1 MDNDSQQVKHKKYEV
16 WQPFLLSAMMAIGIL
31 IGYKMNDK
39 SDGLVTA
46 LDAKDK
52 IEIGRVEEIIRLI
65 ETRYVDKVDRNKLI
79 ENAINGILD
88 DLDPHTIYL
97 EKEYVTDVN
106 NHMEGNFRGIGIES
120 HMLNDTAIIIKV
132 VDKSPAYNAGL
143 RQFDKIVKINNRNV
157 AGIKMSFDTI
167 KQMMKVSKD
176 VVQLEIL
183 QHTTKK
189 ALIKN
194 IKIDD
199 IPIHSADISYLLND
213 SVGFIQIKQFSANTY
228 NEFMAA
234 FEDLTDKNKAK
245 HLVID
250 LRGNPGGYLP
260 QATKI
265 VNQLI
270 KEKKQIIVTT
280 KDKNG
285 NSEEYFTTGHSFFN
299 IDKIAILVDEYSA
312 SGSEVI
318 AGAIQD
324 HDRGIIIGQTTFGK
338 GLVQEQFN
346 LSNGAAI
353 RLTTARYYTPSG
365 RSIQKNYEKG
375 DSSKIDTSAYKTLYL
390 GRTIY
395 GGGGIKPDVLIDF
408 NKPNHYD
415 RYSLRNSILDFVLNK
430 LLRQEIK
437 TRTNIDYA
445 KLTKEFINWNVKGK
459 PISYQENEIDSALKD
474 EINYLFSN
482 GDDEVISIEKSKNDA
497 FINAALSYITGKTK
511 LK

>member
-1 MDNDSQQVKHKKYEV
+1 M
-16 WQPFLLSAMMAIGIL
+16 
-31 IGYKMNDK
+31 
-39 SDGLVTA
+39 
-46 LDAKDK
+46 
-52 IEIGRVEEIIRLI
+52 
-65 ETRYVDKVDRNKLI
+65 
-79 ENAINGILD
+79 
-88 DLDPHTIYL
+88 
-97 EKEYVTDVN
+97 
-106 NHMEGNFRGIGIES
+106 
-120 HMLNDTAIIIKV
+120 
-132 VDKSPAYNAGL
+132 
-143 RQFDKIVKINNRNV
+143 
-157 AGIKMSFDTI
+157 
-167 KQMMKVSKD
+167 
-176 VVQLEIL
+176 
-183 QHTTKK
+183 
-189 ALIKN
+189 IKN

-324 HDRGIIIGQTTFGK
+324 HDRGIIIGQTTYGK

-395 GGGGIKPDVLIDF
+395 GGGGIKPDVVIDF

-415 RYSLRNSILDFVLNK
+415 RYSLRNSILDFVLIK

-437 TRTNIDYA
+437 SKANIDYA
-445 KLTKEFINWNVKGK
+445 KLSKEFINWNVKGK
-459 PISYQENEIDSALKD
+459 SISYQENEIDSALKD

-497 FINAALSYITGKTK
+497 FINAALNYITGKTK